1 MLFLSFLRQIMKSK
15 DIHDQLISLSPFKML
30 RDKYITKFVNL
41 LFIVLKVC
49 GNVIENGDFESGD
62 LDPWSCTHSDCIID
76 NGYLCR
82 YFADV
87 GTLTKILTCI

>member
-1 MLFLSFLRQIMKSK
+1 MLFLSFPRQIMKSK

-30 RDKYITKFVNL
+30 RDKYVTKFVNL

-82 YFADV
+82 YFAYV
-87 GTLTKILTCI
+87 VTLSKIL